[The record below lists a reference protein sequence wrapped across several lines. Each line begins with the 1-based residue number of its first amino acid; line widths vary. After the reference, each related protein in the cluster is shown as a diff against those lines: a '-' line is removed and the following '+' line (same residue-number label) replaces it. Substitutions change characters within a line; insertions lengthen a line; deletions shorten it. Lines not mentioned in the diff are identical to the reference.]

1 MPTQKFA
8 PMTKNF
14 ATFDCDAHVTEP
26 PWLWERAK
34 DWLTS
39 AELEALK
46 DTMWFD
52 AESKQLIV
60 NGFAGAGL
68 GSQRIGGTITVGP
81 ERPPVRGRLGLPTS
95 RGCLRQHP
103 NGNRLAQRRA
113 VWTGTTHSAR
123 PPGFGIWA
131 SPGSFTVAA
140 NRIRP
145 VGVSFLYS
153 L

>member
-26 PWLWERAK
+26 PWLWERAE

-52 AESKQLIV
+52 DESKQLIV

-68 GSQRIGGTITVGP
+68 GSQRIC
-81 ERPPVRGRLGLPTS
+81 RKPVE
-95 RGCLRQHP
+95 
-103 NGNRLAQRRA
+103 GNVL
-113 VWTGTTHSAR
+113 HLAR
-123 PPGFGIWA
+123 PGLTDDI
-131 SPGSFTVAA
+131 SRKVYV
-140 NRIRP
+140 RR
-145 VGVSFLYS
+145 V
-153 L
+153 